1 MIPDKGTSTLS
12 LSLVDPQKVGNS
24 TKTEE
29 LQPMS
34 LALDRSRTA
43 TIAKQSSN
51 PANAEDESDVSALI
65 ARLTAEVNQVA
76 CEKTNRSRRSPI
88 R

>member
-1 MIPDKGTSTLS
+1 MSPA
-12 LSLVDPQKVGNS
+12 DPQKIDIR

-29 LQPMS
+29 FSPMS
-34 LALDRSRTA
+34 VALRSQTA
-43 TIAKQSSN
+43 TIAKQ
-51 PANAEDESDVSALI
+51 PANAAGAEDEADVSALI